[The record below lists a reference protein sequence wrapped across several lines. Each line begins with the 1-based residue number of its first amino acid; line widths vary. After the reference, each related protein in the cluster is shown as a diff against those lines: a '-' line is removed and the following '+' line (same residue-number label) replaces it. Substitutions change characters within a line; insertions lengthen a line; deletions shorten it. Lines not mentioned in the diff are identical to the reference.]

1 MRNLLLL
8 CHVPSQEIAFD
19 YPVASRSTLK
29 LFLYIL
35 KVFYDILNG
44 AGAGLL
50 YFFSWRK
57 SGLKYNRILNTA
69 FLGEL

>member
-50 YFFSWRK
+50 YFFF
-57 SGLKYNRILNTA
+57 LAQERIKI
-69 FLGEL
+69 